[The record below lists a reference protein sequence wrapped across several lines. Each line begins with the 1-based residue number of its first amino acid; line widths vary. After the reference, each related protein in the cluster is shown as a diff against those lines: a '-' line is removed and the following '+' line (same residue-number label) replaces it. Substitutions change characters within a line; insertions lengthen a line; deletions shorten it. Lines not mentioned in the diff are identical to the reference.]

1 MGKIEEALKLIAGKR
16 TYIDTNLFIYFFAAN
31 PKYEFMAKAFIEAA
45 RDREFFA
52 VTGKAVVA
60 EVMVRAYRNG
70 NPEII
75 AGFKAFFADN
85 FIEVVDH
92 PNDLFEK
99 ASLYAGTRRMKL
111 IDAIHYT
118 TALHAGC
125 EGIISSDQKFT
136 KQRETMEVI
145 NLDAL
150 LPNG

>member
-1 MGKIEEALKLIAGKR
+1 
-16 TYIDTNLFIYFFAAN
+16 
-31 PKYEFMAKAFIEAA
+31 MAKAFIEAA
-45 RDREFFA
+45 QDREFFA

-60 EVMVRAYRNG
+60 EVMVRPYRNG

-85 FIEVVDH
+85 FLEVVDH

-125 EGIISSDQKFT
+125 AGIISNDQKFT
-136 KQRETMEVI
+136 KQRDTMEMI